1 MITFI
6 LCLLF
11 GLFFLNVP
19 IAFAIIATS
28 VSFLYVTDVS
38 LVMQIQRM
46 VAATNNYP
54 LLAVPLF
61 ILAGSLMNATGI
73 TQRLFAFTNA
83 LVGHIRGG
91 LGHVNI
97 VTSMLMAG
105 ISGSAIADCAATT
118 KIFVPQMVAAGY
130 KKSFSVA
137 VTAASATI
145 GPIIPPSIIFVVY
158 AWLAGVSVGKLFLA
172 GAVPGTLM
180 GLYLMVA
187 VLIISKK
194 ENYGR
199 TGAVF
204 SWRALFKSAKD
215 AFLALLMPVIIL
227 GGILGG
233 VFTATEAAGVAVFY
247 ALVVGTLV
255 YRELRLSDISRILKE
270 LAVDT
275 AAIMFIV
282 AAAAPF
288 GWILGLE
295 QVPQLMVSFFTGISE
310 NPYVVLLVLNMFFL
324 IIGTFMETT
333 AIMIIMVPLMMPLIQ
348 TLGID
353 PVHFGVIISINLL
366 IGTLTPP
373 LGVLMFTTCGIA
385 RVSVA
390 DFVKAVW
397 PFYISLIAV
406 LASVTYFP
414 RIVLWLPEL
423 VLGR

>member
-6 LCLLF
+6 LILLF
-11 GLFFLNVP
+11 GLFLLNVP

-28 VSFLYVTDVS
+28 VTFLYLTDVS

-46 VAATNNYP
+46 VAASNNYP

-73 TQRLFAFTNA
+73 TQRLFTFTNA
-83 LVGHIRGG
+83 MVGHIRGG

-118 KIFVPQMVAAGY
+118 KIFVPHMVEAGY

-172 GAVPGTLM
+172 GAIPGALM

-187 VLIISKK
+187 VFFISKK
-194 ENYGR
+194 EGYGR
-199 TGAVF
+199 SVGGF
-204 SWRALFKSAKD
+204 SWRVLVKTGKD
-215 AFLALLMPVIIL
+215 AILALLMPVIIL

-233 VFTATEAAGVAVFY
+233 VFTATEAAGVAVVY
-247 ALVVGTLV
+247 ALLIGTLV
-255 YRELRLSDISRILKE
+255 YRELRFSDIFRILKE

-295 QVPQLMVSFFTGISE
+295 QVPQLMIEVFTGISE
-310 NPYVVLLVLNMFFL
+310 NSYIVLIVLNVFFL

-333 AIMIIMVPLMMPLIQ
+333 AIMIIMVPLLMPLIRV
-348 TLGID
+348 LGID
-353 PVHFGVIISINLL
+353 PVHFGVVISINLL

-373 LGVLMFTTCGIA
+373 VGVLMFTTCGIA
-385 RVSVA
+385 KVSVL

-406 LASVTYFP
+406 LASVTYLP
-414 RIVLWLPEL
+414 QVVLWLPNL
-423 VLGR
+423 IIK

>member
-6 LCLLF
+6 LILLF
-11 GLFFLNVP
+11 GLFLLNVP

-28 VSFLYVTDVS
+28 VTFLYLTDVP

-46 VAATNNYP
+46 VAASNNYP

-73 TQRLFAFTNA
+73 TQRLFTFTNA
-83 LVGHIRGG
+83 MVGHIRGG

-118 KIFVPQMVAAGY
+118 KIFVPHMVEAGY

-172 GAVPGTLM
+172 GAIPGALM

-187 VLIISKK
+187 VFFISKK
-194 ENYGR
+194 EGYGR
-199 TGAVF
+199 SAGGF
-204 SWRALFKSAKD
+204 SWRVLVKTGKD
-215 AFLALLMPVIIL
+215 AILALLMPVIIL

-233 VFTATEAAGVAVFY
+233 VFTATEAAGVAVVY
-247 ALVVGTLV
+247 ALLIGTLV
-255 YRELRLSDISRILKE
+255 YRELRFSDIFRILKE

-282 AAAAPF
+282 AAASPF

-295 QVPQLMVSFFTGISE
+295 QVPQLMIEVFTGISE
-310 NPYVVLLVLNMFFL
+310 NPYVVLMVLNVFFL

-333 AIMIIMVPLMMPLIQ
+333 AIMIIMVPILMPLVKV
-348 TLGID
+348 LGID
-353 PVHFGVIISINLL
+353 PVHFGVVISINLL

-373 LGVLMFTTCGIA
+373 VGVLMFTTCGIA
-385 RVSVA
+385 KVSVM

-406 LASVTYFP
+406 LASVTYLP
-414 RIVLWLPEL
+414 QVVLWLPNL
-423 VLGR
+423 IIK

>member
-6 LCLLF
+6 LILLF
-11 GLFFLNVP
+11 GLFLLNVP

-28 VSFLYVTDVS
+28 VTFLYLTDVP

-46 VAATNNYP
+46 VAASNNYP

-73 TQRLFAFTNA
+73 TQRLFTFTNA
-83 LVGHIRGG
+83 MVGHIRGG

-118 KIFVPQMVAAGY
+118 KIFVPHMVEAGY

-172 GAVPGTLM
+172 GAIPGALM

-187 VLIISKK
+187 VFFISKK
-194 ENYGR
+194 KGYGR
-199 TGAVF
+199 SAGGF
-204 SWRALFKSAKD
+204 SWRVLVKTGKD
-215 AFLALLMPVIIL
+215 AILALLMPVIIL

-233 VFTATEAAGVAVFY
+233 VFTATEAAGVAVVY
-247 ALVVGTLV
+247 ALLIGTLV
-255 YRELRLSDISRILKE
+255 YRELRFSDIFRILKE

-282 AAAAPF
+282 AAASPF

-295 QVPQLMVSFFTGISE
+295 QVPQLMIEVFTGISE
-310 NPYVVLLVLNMFFL
+310 NPYVVLMVLNVFFL

-333 AIMIIMVPLMMPLIQ
+333 AIMIIMVPIMMPLVKV
-348 TLGID
+348 LGID
-353 PVHFGVIISINLL
+353 PVHFGVVISINLL

-373 LGVLMFTTCGIA
+373 VGVLMFTTCGIA
-385 RVSVA
+385 KVSVM

-406 LASVTYFP
+406 LASVTYLP
-414 RIVLWLPEL
+414 QVVLWLPNL
-423 VLGR
+423 IIK

>member
-6 LCLLF
+6 LILLF
-11 GLFFLNVP
+11 GLFLLNVP

-28 VSFLYVTDVS
+28 VTFLYLTDVP

-46 VAATNNYP
+46 VAASNNYP

-73 TQRLFAFTNA
+73 TQRLFTFTNA
-83 LVGHIRGG
+83 MVGHIRGG

-118 KIFVPQMVAAGY
+118 KIFVPHMVEAGY

-172 GAVPGTLM
+172 GAIPGALM

-187 VLIISKK
+187 VFFISKK
-194 ENYGR
+194 KGYGR
-199 TGAVF
+199 SAGGF
-204 SWRALFKSAKD
+204 SWRVLVKTGKD
-215 AFLALLMPVIIL
+215 AILALLMPVIIL

-233 VFTATEAAGVAVFY
+233 VFTATEAAGVAVVY
-247 ALVVGTLV
+247 ALLIGTLV
-255 YRELRLSDISRILKE
+255 YRELRFSDIFRILKE

-282 AAAAPF
+282 AAASPF

-295 QVPQLMVSFFTGISE
+295 QVPQLMIEVFTGISE
-310 NPYVVLLVLNMFFL
+310 NPYVVLMVLNVFFL

-333 AIMIIMVPLMMPLIQ
+333 AIMIIMVPIMMPLIKV
-348 TLGID
+348 LGID
-353 PVHFGVIISINLL
+353 PVHFGVVISINLL

-373 LGVLMFTTCGIA
+373 VGVLMFTTCGIA
-385 RVSVA
+385 KVSVM

-406 LASVTYFP
+406 LASVTYLP
-414 RIVLWLPEL
+414 QVVLWLPNL
-423 VLGR
+423 IIK

>member
-1 MITFI
+1 MITLI
-6 LCLLF
+6 LILLF
-11 GLFFLNVP
+11 GLFLLNVP
-19 IAFAIIATS
+19 IAFSIIATS
-28 VSFLYVTDVS
+28 VTFLYLTDVP

-46 VAATNNYP
+46 VAASNNYP

-73 TQRLFAFTNA
+73 TQRLFTFTNA
-83 LVGHIRGG
+83 MVGHIRGG

-118 KIFVPQMVAAGY
+118 KIFVPHMVEAGY

-137 VTAASATI
+137 ITAASATI

-172 GAVPGTLM
+172 GAIPGALM

-187 VLIISKK
+187 VFFISKK
-194 ENYGR
+194 EGYGR
-199 TGAVF
+199 SAGGF
-204 SWRALFKSAKD
+204 SWRVLVKTGKD
-215 AFLALLMPVIIL
+215 AILALLMPVIIL

-233 VFTATEAAGVAVFY
+233 VFTATEAAGVAVVY
-247 ALVVGTLV
+247 ALLIGTLV
-255 YRELRLSDISRILKE
+255 YRELRFSDIFRILKE

-295 QVPQLMVSFFTGISE
+295 QVPQLMIEVFTGISE
-310 NPYVVLLVLNMFFL
+310 NSYVVLIVLNVFFL

-333 AIMIIMVPLMMPLIQ
+333 AIMIIMVPLLMPLIRV
-348 TLGID
+348 LGID
-353 PVHFGVIISINLL
+353 PVHFGVVISINLL

-373 LGVLMFTTCGIA
+373 VGVLMFTTCGIA
-385 RVSVA
+385 KVSVM

-406 LASVTYFP
+406 LASVTYLP
-414 RIVLWLPEL
+414 QVVLWLPSL
-423 VLGR
+423 IIK

>member
-1 MITFI
+1 MVEFI
-6 LCLLF
+6 LILLF
-11 GLFFLNVP
+11 GLFFLNIP

-28 VSFLYVTDVS
+28 VAFLFLTDVS

-73 TQRLFAFTNA
+73 TRRLFIFANA

-91 LGHVNI
+91 LGQVNI

-172 GAVPGTLM
+172 GAVPGALM

-187 VLIISKK
+187 VVFLSK
-194 ENYGR
+194 NQHYSG
-199 TGAVF
+199 TGVGF
-204 SWRALFKSAKD
+204 SWRVLLRSAKD
-215 AFLALLMPVIIL
+215 AILALLMPIIIL

-247 ALVVGTLV
+247 ALIVGTLV
-255 YRELRLSDISRILKE
+255 YREFHFSDIYRILKD

-295 QVPQLMVSFFTGISE
+295 QVPQMMVAFFTGISE
-310 NPYVVLLVLNMFFL
+310 NPYIVLLVLNIFFL
-324 IIGTFMETT
+324 IMGTFMETA
-333 AIMIIMVPLMMPLIQ
+333 AIMIIMVPLMMPLVH

-385 RVSVA
+385 GVSVTE
-390 DFVKAVW
+390 FVKAIW
-397 PFYISLIAV
+397 PFYISLLAV

-423 VLGR
+423 VLG

>member
-6 LCLLF
+6 LILLF
-11 GLFFLNVP
+11 GLFLLNVP

-28 VSFLYVTDVS
+28 VTFLYLTDVP

-46 VAATNNYP
+46 VAASNNYP

-73 TQRLFAFTNA
+73 TQRLFTFTNA
-83 LVGHIRGG
+83 MVGHIRGG

-118 KIFVPQMVAAGY
+118 KIFVPHMVEAGY

-137 VTAASATI
+137 ITAASATI

-172 GAVPGTLM
+172 GAIPGALM

-187 VLIISKK
+187 VYFISKK
-194 ENYGR
+194 EGYGR
-199 TGAVF
+199 SAGGF
-204 SWRALFKSAKD
+204 SWRVLVKTGKD
-215 AFLALLMPVIIL
+215 AILALLMPVIIL

-233 VFTATEAAGVAVFY
+233 VFTATEAAGVAVVY
-247 ALVVGTLV
+247 ALLIGTLV
-255 YRELRLSDISRILKE
+255 YRELRFSDIFRILKE

-295 QVPQLMVSFFTGISE
+295 QVPQLMIEVFTGISE
-310 NPYVVLLVLNMFFL
+310 NPYVVLMVLNVFFL

-333 AIMIIMVPLMMPLIQ
+333 AIMIIMVPILMPLVKV
-348 TLGID
+348 LGID
-353 PVHFGVIISINLL
+353 PVHFGVVISINLL

-373 LGVLMFTTCGIA
+373 VGVLMFTTCGIA
-385 RVSVA
+385 KVSVM

-406 LASVTYFP
+406 LASVTYLP
-414 RIVLWLPEL
+414 QVVLWLPSL
-423 VLGR
+423 IIK

>member
-6 LCLLF
+6 LILLF
-11 GLFFLNVP
+11 GLFLLNVP

-28 VSFLYVTDVS
+28 VTFLYLTDVP

-46 VAATNNYP
+46 VAASNNYP

-73 TQRLFAFTNA
+73 TQRLFTFTNA
-83 LVGHIRGG
+83 MVGHIRGG

-118 KIFVPQMVAAGY
+118 KIFVPHMVEAGY

-172 GAVPGTLM
+172 GAIPGALM
-180 GLYLMVA
+180 GIYLMVA
-187 VLIISKK
+187 VFFISKK
-194 ENYGR
+194 EGYGR
-199 TGAVF
+199 SSGGF
-204 SWRALFKSAKD
+204 SWRVLMKTGKD
-215 AFLALLMPVIIL
+215 AILALLMPVIIL

-233 VFTATEAAGVAVFY
+233 VFTATEAAGVAVVY
-247 ALVVGTLV
+247 ALVIGTLV
-255 YRELRLSDISRILKE
+255 YHELQVSDIFRILKE
-270 LAVDT
+270 MAVDT

-295 QVPQLMVSFFTGISE
+295 QVPQLMIEVFTGISE
-310 NPYVVLLVLNMFFL
+310 NPYVVLMVLNIFFL

-333 AIMIIMVPLMMPLIQ
+333 AIMIIMVPILMPLVKV
-348 TLGID
+348 LGID
-353 PVHFGVIISINLL
+353 PVHFGVVISINLL

-373 LGVLMFTTCGIA
+373 VGVLMFTTCGIA
-385 RVSVA
+385 KVSVM

-397 PFYISLIAV
+397 PFYMSLIAV
-406 LASVTYFP
+406 LASVTYLP
-414 RIVLWLPEL
+414 QVVLWLPSL
-423 VLGR
+423 IIK

>member
-6 LCLLF
+6 LILLF
-11 GLFFLNVP
+11 GLFLLNVP

-28 VSFLYVTDVS
+28 VTFLYLTDVP

-46 VAATNNYP
+46 VAASNNYP

-73 TQRLFAFTNA
+73 TQRLFTFTNA
-83 LVGHIRGG
+83 MVGHIRGG

-118 KIFVPQMVAAGY
+118 KIFVPHMVEAGY

-137 VTAASATI
+137 ITAASATI

-172 GAVPGTLM
+172 GAIPGALM

-187 VLIISKK
+187 VFFISKK
-194 ENYGR
+194 EGYGR
-199 TGAVF
+199 SAGGF
-204 SWRALFKSAKD
+204 SWRVLVKTGKD
-215 AFLALLMPVIIL
+215 AILALLMPVIIL

-233 VFTATEAAGVAVFY
+233 VFTATEAAGVAVVY
-247 ALVVGTLV
+247 ALVIGIVV
-255 YRELRLSDISRILKE
+255 YRELRFSDIFRILKE

-295 QVPQLMVSFFTGISE
+295 QVPQLMIEVFTGISE
-310 NPYVVLLVLNMFFL
+310 NSYVVLIVLNVFFL

-333 AIMIIMVPLMMPLIQ
+333 AIMIIMVPLLMPLIRV
-348 TLGID
+348 LGID
-353 PVHFGVIISINLL
+353 PVHFGVVISINLL

-373 LGVLMFTTCGIA
+373 VGVLMFTTCGIA
-385 RVSVA
+385 KVSVM

-406 LASVTYFP
+406 LASVTYLP
-414 RIVLWLPEL
+414 QVVLWLPSL
-423 VLGR
+423 IIK

>member
-6 LCLLF
+6 LILLF
-11 GLFFLNVP
+11 GLFLLNVP
-19 IAFAIIATS
+19 IAFSIIATS
-28 VSFLYVTDVS
+28 VTFLYLTDVP

-46 VAATNNYP
+46 VAASNNYP

-73 TQRLFAFTNA
+73 TQRLFTFTNA
-83 LVGHIRGG
+83 MVGHIRGG

-118 KIFVPQMVAAGY
+118 KIFVPHMVEAGY

-172 GAVPGTLM
+172 GAIPGALM

-187 VLIISKK
+187 VYFISKK
-194 ENYGR
+194 EGYGR
-199 TGAVF
+199 SAGGFSRRVLVKTG
-204 SWRALFKSAKD
+204 KD
-215 AFLALLMPVIIL
+215 AILALLMPVIIL

-233 VFTATEAAGVAVFY
+233 VFTATEAAGVAVVY
-247 ALVVGTLV
+247 ALLIGTLV
-255 YRELRLSDISRILKE
+255 YRELRFSDIFRILKE

-282 AAAAPF
+282 AAASPF

-295 QVPQLMVSFFTGISE
+295 QVPQLMIEVFTGISE
-310 NPYVVLLVLNMFFL
+310 NPYVVLMVLNVFFL

-333 AIMIIMVPLMMPLIQ
+333 AIMIIMVPLLMPLIRV
-348 TLGID
+348 LGID
-353 PVHFGVIISINLL
+353 PVHFGVVISINLL

-373 LGVLMFTTCGIA
+373 VGVLMFTTCGIA
-385 RVSVA
+385 KVSVM

-406 LASVTYFP
+406 LASVTYLP
-414 RIVLWLPEL
+414 QVVLWLPSL
-423 VLGR
+423 IIK